1 MRTQKDFLNMAL
13 ITRQR
18 AAHHLLPK
26 RRIDALSSFFCVIE
40 RLPDEVTAV
49 PAARA
54 TRVQQ
59 RAVDVEEEIN
69 RQTPTSNLLHDGHTY
84 VCVSLCVRVQLLLLS
99 GESEEVQKKRT
110 SKQEDPQLVNTGAE
124 HKTPCQFC
132 LSMALEKKKKATLQ
146 SRKRK
151 LLKNGCATFFL
162 LFKRREEELNPL

>member
-1 MRTQKDFLNMAL
+1 MEERNDMRTQKDFLNMAL

-99 GESEEVQKKRT
+99 GESEEVQKKRM

-132 LSMALEKKKKATLQ
+132 LSMALEKKKKSDATVTKKETPKE
-146 SRKRK
+146 RM
-151 LLKNGCATFFL
+151 CHFF
-162 LFKRREEELNPL
+162 FIV